1 MKLLRSISLGLTLC
15 LASTAANAATLIVID
30 ARGGGLKA
38 GQKIDSSKP
47 LALKEGERVTLI
59 GPDGKT
65 ITLRGKFSGTPLGN
79 AAPAADPRRALAA
92 LINTRNARTSSVGV
106 VRGATDAAP
115 LPQPWLIDISRPGER
130 CLKVGERP
138 IWWRP
143 DATAAQKF
151 IILPVDRSWRADFE
165 WKAGQDTMGVPP
177 LAKFDGQTI
186 FLTRVGDREFPVSL
200 NMVPADLDN
209 DFILASWML
218 EKGCLQQ
225 ADALL
230 KRVAQSQ
237 DQVPPP
243 LAGGKVTGQV
253 LEKPASQTGPK

>member
-1 MKLLRSISLGLTLC
+1 MKLFHSISLAIA
-15 LASTAANAATLIVID
+15 LAAGSATVHAATLIVID
-30 ARGGGLKA
+30 ARAAGLKA

-47 LALKEGERVTLI
+47 IMLKEGERVTLI

-65 ITLRGKFSGTPLGN
+65 LTLRGKFAGAPLGN
-79 AAPAADPRRALAA
+79 ASTQSDPRRALAA

-115 LPQPWLIDISRPGER
+115 LPSPWLIDISRPGER
-130 CLKVGERP
+130 CLKIGEQP

-151 IILPVDRSWRADFE
+151 TVLPIDRSWRADFE
-165 WKAGQDTMGVPP
+165 WKAGQNMLGVPS
-177 LAKFDGQTI
+177 LSKFDGQTI
-186 FLTRVGDREFPVSL
+186 FLMRINDQEFPVNL
-200 NMVPADLDN
+200 NMVPNDLEN

-218 EKGCLQQ
+218 EKGCIQQ

-230 KRVAQSQ
+230 KRVQ
-237 DQVPPP
+237 
-243 LAGGKVTGQV
+243 
-253 LEKPASQTGPK
+253 ASQGPAPSPAAGAPVSQAASSSKTASK